1 MASSTSGASQVP
13 HVALT
18 DIPQEE
24 HS

>member
-1 MASSTSGASQVP
+1 MVSSTSGASQVP